1 MKKTHK
7 RPFHVAF
14 FGDGTVKKKNP
25 TFVDAYDTAQLLSK
39 NKYTIINGGG
49 PGVMLASTLGAA
61 SVHGR
66 AEAVVIN
73 SKNQPVGHF
82 EGQSPENISQV
93 KRIFSLK
100 SYQGRLNKLI
110 KLASA
115 YVIFYG
121 GTGTLAEMSFVWS
134 EAKFAYPRQKPIIFY
149 GKKWRKIIKIITSE
163 LKFEKIE
170 KQICYF
176 VNKPEQVLE
185 IIKTYSKLK
194 HK

>member
-14 FGDGTVKKKNP
+14 FGDGTIKKKNP
-25 TFVDAYDTAQLLSK
+25 VFIDAYDTAQLLSS

-49 PGVMLASTLGAA
+49 PGVMLASTLGAT

-73 SKNQPVGHF
+73 SQHQPPGHY
-82 EGQSPENISQV
+82 EGQSPENISTV
-93 KRIFSLK
+93 NRIFSLK

-110 KLASA
+110 KLAHA

-134 EAKFAYPRQKPIIFY
+134 EAKFAFPHQKPIIFF
-149 GKKWRKIIKIITSE
+149 GKKWRKIIHTISSE
-163 LKFEKIE
+163 LNYEKIE
-170 KQICYF
+170 KQICFF
-176 VNKPEQVLE
+176 VDKPEQVLE
-185 IIKTYSKLK
+185 ILKVYSK
-194 HK
+194 